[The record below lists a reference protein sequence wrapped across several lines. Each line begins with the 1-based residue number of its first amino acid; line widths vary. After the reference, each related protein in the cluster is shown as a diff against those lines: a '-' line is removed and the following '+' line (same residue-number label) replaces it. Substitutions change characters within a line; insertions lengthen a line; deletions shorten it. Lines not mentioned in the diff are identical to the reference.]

1 MATDRKMASR
11 LLKDRLFK
19 HLMTFGGLSVIIA
32 ISVIFFFLLS
42 VVFPVFTPASIK
54 DPNTFQTTA
63 LSGPKLLDV
72 MTDEGRETVSMVY
85 SDGTILF
92 KDFKS
97 GQMLSQTR
105 LELPSG
111 VQVTSF
117 GRGERSSR
125 ISALGLANG
134 QVLVFKTEFK
144 VSFPNDVKTIT
155 PVIEY
160 PFGSQPFNAIN
171 EPIDQLSLQ
180 VGASDTGLV
189 LVGASGRLT
198 FVKLEVQENLITGE
212 ASVTPAPLPLAA
224 PGGPIQKVFLSTRRD
239 DIYVVHSG
247 RMLAHYRIRDL
258 TSSTQPVEHALW
270 PEGELTSAVTLLS
283 AGQSLIVASNKGNI
297 NQWFNVRDPSAASG
311 VVLSKIRDFDGMP
324 GAITAMTEEHY
335 RKGFAVG
342 DAKGNLGLYYAT
354 SARQLEVRQVS
365 SEPIV
370 AIDINSRANGVV
382 TVDAA
387 GGIRSMV
394 VSNEYPEVSF
404 ATLWLPVH
412 YESYD
417 QPEYIW
423 QSTAESNDFEPKL
436 SLAPLTFGTL
446 KAAFYAMLLS
456 IPLAIGAAICSAY
469 FMAPKMRQIVKPS
482 VEIMEALPTVILGF
496 LAGLWL
502 APLVELNLMATLL
515 LFVVIPV
522 SFVVAA
528 WVWEY
533 VPESITAKVPP
544 GWETLL
550 LVPVCIFAIWFSF
563 LIGGPIEAIFFD
575 GDLPHFLSSELGIKY
590 EQRNSLVVGIAM
602 GFAVTPTIYSI
613 AEDAI
618 FSVPK
623 HLTSGSLALGATP
636 WQTLTRV
643 VLLTASPGIFSAI
656 MIGLGRAVG
665 ETMIVLM
672 ATGNTAVMDMSIFQ
686 GFRTLSANIGVEMPE
701 AAVGTTHY
709 RLLFMSAL
717 VLFVFTFFVNTLA
730 EIVRQRL
737 RERYSSL

>member
-1 MATDRKMASR
+1 MVTDRKMASR
-11 LLKDRLFK
+11 LLKDRIFK
-19 HLMTFGGLSVIIA
+19 YLMTFGGLSVILA

-54 DPNTFQTTA
+54 DPNSFQTKA

-72 MTDEGRETVSMVY
+72 MSDEGRTTVSMVY
-85 SDGTILF
+85 SDGSISF
-92 KDFKS
+92 KDFNS
-97 GQMLSQTR
+97 GQLLTQTR
-105 LELPSG
+105 LELPA
-111 VQVTSF
+111 VAQVSAF

-125 ISALGLANG
+125 ISAVGLASG
-134 QVLVFKTEFK
+134 QVLIFKTEFK
-144 VSFPNDVKTIT
+144 VSFPNDVKTVT
-155 PVIEY
+155 PIIEY
-160 PFGSQPFNAIN
+160 PLGSEPINAIN
-171 EPIDQLSLQ
+171 EPITQLSLQ
-180 VGASDTGLV
+180 VGSSEAGLV
-189 LVGASGRLT
+189 VVGASGRLAH
-198 FVKLEVQENLITGE
+198 VKLELSENLITGE
-212 ASVTPAPLPLAA
+212 ATVSSSSLPLLA
-224 PGGPIQKVFLSTRRD
+224 PGGTIQKVLLSTRRD
-239 DIYVVHSG
+239 DIYVLHSD
-247 RMLAHYRIRDL
+247 RMLAHYRVSDL
-258 TSSTQPVEHALW
+258 TSNTQPVQHTLW
-270 PEGELTSAVTLLS
+270 PDGESTSGATLLS
-283 AGQSLIVASNKGNI
+283 AGQSLIVTSNKGSI
-297 NQWFNVRDPSAASG
+297 NQWFNVRDPSAGSG
-311 VVLSKIRDFDGMP
+311 VVLSNIRGFDPMP
-324 GAITAMTEEHY
+324 GAITAITEEHY
-335 RKGFAVG
+335 RKGFVVG
-342 DAKGNLGLYYAT
+342 DANGNLGLYYAT
-354 SARQLEVRQVS
+354 SARQLDVRALGSQ
-365 SEPIV
+365 PLV
-370 AIDINSRANGVV
+370 ALDINSRANGVV
-382 TVDAA
+382 TVDSM
-387 GGIRSMV
+387 GDVRSMV

-436 SLAPLTFGTL
+436 SLAPLTYGTL

-533 VPESITAKVPP
+533 LPESLTVKVPP

-563 LIGGPIEAIFFD
+563 LIGGPIEAVFFD

-636 WQTLTRV
+636 WQTLTQV
-643 VLLTASPGIFSAI
+643 VLLTASPGIFSAV

-737 RERYSSL
+737 REKYSSL